1 MRSRSAALVVKD
13 GRILL
18 VKMRAF
24 GREFYTL
31 PGGGIEQGETPEAA
45 AVREL
50 KEECGVNGRVVR
62 PLNTVRHRNGDIE
75 HVFLV
80 ELENGHEAILGSDPE
95 SEEQNLIGVYWKG
108 LNELS
113 EKDRAF
119 LWNYGLLDVDGF
131 FDEVVSWNDEIT
143 YPTK

>member
-50 KEECGVNGRVVR
+50 KEECGVNGKAVR

-80 ELENGHEAILGSDPE
+80 ELENGHEAIIGSDPE

-119 LWNYGLLDVDGF
+119 LWSYGLLDVDGF

>member
-31 PGGGIEQGETPEAA
+31 PGGGIEQGETPKAA

-50 KEECGVNGRVVR
+50 KEECGVNGMVVR
-62 PLNTVRHRNGDIE
+62 PLNTVHHRNGDVE

-80 ELENGHEAILGSDPE
+80 ELEDGQEPVLGSDPE

-119 LWNYGLLDVDGF
+119 LWNYGLLSVDGF
-131 FDEVVSWNDEIT
+131 FDEVISWNDEIT